1 MNNNY
6 KLTISY
12 NGSKYAGWQQ
22 QKNAVTVQEKIIN
35 TIEILLK
42 EKVNLIGAGRT
53 DTGVN
58 AIGQVANFRTDNII
72 ENVNKF
78 RYSLNSLLPND
89 IAIKNIEIVD
99 NNFHSRF
106 DAKSRS
112 YIYLFLTE
120 KDPFYNNFAYY
131 YPKISEYSIEELNN
145 ISRALIGRFD
155 YTSFSKRNTD
165 TNHNFCTVTNAVW
178 KKLGNKTMFLI
189 EADRY
194 LHGMVRTT
202 VGTILRC
209 MQNEEKV
216 GIANIIKLKN
226 RIFAGEAVPA
236 KGLFLYKIKY

>member
-6 KLTISY
+6 KLIISY

-22 QKNAVTVQEKIIN
+22 QKNAITVQEKLIN

-58 AIGQVANFRTDNII
+58 ALGQVANFRTDIKI
-72 ENVNKF
+72 EDLDKF
-78 RYSLNSLLPND
+78 CYSLNSLLPND
-89 IAIKNIEIVD
+89 ISIKKIECVNKD
-99 NNFHSRF
+99 FHSRF

-112 YIYLFLTE
+112 YLYLFLTE
-120 KDPFYNNFAYY
+120 KDPFYHNFAFY
-131 YPKISEYSIEELNN
+131 YPKIAEYSINKLNE
-145 ISRALIGRFD
+145 ISKQMLGRFD
-155 YTSFSKRNTD
+155 FTSFSKRNTD
-165 TNHNFCTVTNAVW
+165 TNHNFCTVTNVCWRKA
-178 KKLGNKTMFLI
+178 GNKYIFLI

-202 VGTILRC
+202 IGTILRC
-209 MQNEEKV
+209 INNNEENGLINV
-216 GIANIIKLKN
+216 IKLKN
-226 RIFAGEAVPA
+226 RIFAGESVPA

>member
-1 MNNNY
+1 MNENY

-12 NGSKYAGWQQ
+12 NGSKFAGWQQ
-22 QKNAVTVQEKIIN
+22 QQNAVTVQEKLIN

-58 AIGQVANFRTDNII
+58 ALGQVANFRTEKSI
-72 ENVNKF
+72 EDVEKF

-89 IAIKNIEIVD
+89 IAIKKIERVHKD
-99 NNFHSRF
+99 FHSRF

-112 YIYLFLTE
+112 YIYLFITE

-131 YPKISEYSIEELNN
+131 YPKISEYSIIELNN
-145 ISRALIGRFD
+145 ISKQMIGRFD
-155 YTSFSKRNTD
+155 FTSFSKRNTE
-165 TNHNFCTVTNAVW
+165 TNHNFCTVTNVAW
-178 KKLGNKTMFLI
+178 RKSGNKVVFLI

-209 MQNEEKV
+209 LQNNEQD
-216 GIANIIKLKN
+216 GISNIIKLKN

>member
-1 MNNNY
+1 MDNY

-22 QKNAVTVQEKIIN
+22 QQNAITVQEKIIN

-58 AIGQVANFRTDNII
+58 AIGQVANFRTDKNIDDI
-72 ENVNKF
+72 EKF

-89 IAIKNIEIVD
+89 IAIKKIEQVQKD
-99 NNFHSRF
+99 FHARF

-112 YIYLFLTE
+112 YIYLILTE
-120 KDPFYNNFAYY
+120 KDPFYNNFAYF
-131 YPKISEYSIEELNN
+131 YPKLVNYSIDQLNN
-145 ISRALIGRFD
+145 LSKQLIGRFD
-155 YTSFSKRNTD
+155 FTSFSKRNTD
-165 TNHNFCTVTNAVW
+165 TKHNFCNVTNAYW
-178 KKLGNKTMFLI
+178 RKLGNKIVFLI

-202 VGTILRC
+202 VGTIIRC
-209 MQNEEKV
+209 LQNNEPE
-216 GIANIIKLKN
+216 GITNIIKLKN